1 MKDIL
6 EPVTYLVIFLVGGL
20 TPLLLI
26 LLPAI
31 AFIQAKKWELGVV
44 FQALC
49 SLFIWALLSVGM
61 LYILVLNFAA
71 NTFNFNDDTVNSSE
85 KSYQGLLTILCI
97 PYSLIGIG
105 LVCAIVYGIKLQMK
119 KS

>member
-6 EPVTYLVIFLVGGL
+6 ESITYLVTFLVGVL
-20 TPLLLI
+20 TPLFLI

-31 AFIQAKKWELGVV
+31 ALFQAKKWKLEIV
-44 FQALC
+44 FQSLC
-49 SLFIWALLSVGM
+49 SLFIWAVLSVGM
-61 LYILVLNFAA
+61 LYIVVLNFLNA
-71 NTFNFNDDTVNSSE
+71 FNFNDDTVNSSE
-85 KSYQGLLTILCI
+85 KSYQWLLPILCI

-119 KS
+119 KDQ